1 VCVNNTADSI
11 NDSNNNSNQRY
22 DLPSRD
28 GGLVYVSSYMHSH
41 TVIISNTYIV
51 MPCITPHTQ
60 PVDIQMPITTL
71 TSTAAY
77 HARVF
82 SAPMLSPLPVASI
95 LCAECY
101 MPTLALYSLLSLI
114 IAPCTCSSSCSF
126 LISISF
132 SFCLEYF
139 LVTAFS
145 LVTLR
150 PFPCSHL
157 CVYPNLSR
165 LSFSS
170 LLHSWMHVSFTLPHI
185 WPVCLLF
192 RSLRMFA
199 CSFLISISLSFG
211 SESLLASCPFS
222 HFALVRVSAPHTISM
237 YAPDLERWLLFSQTV
252 TAV

>member
-1 VCVNNTADSI
+1 
-11 NDSNNNSNQRY
+11 
-22 DLPSRD
+22 
-28 GGLVYVSSYMHSH
+28 MHSH

-185 WPVCLLF
+185 WPVCLSF
-192 RSLRMFA
+192 FPCA
-199 CSFLISISLSFG
+199 CSRV
-211 SESLLASCPFS
+211 PFS
-222 HFALVRVSAPHTISM
+222 FRFLSHLVPSLYSLAVLSLVTLRPCFAPHTISM